1 MFLYSRKTWSSA
13 IRSLPAPRMT
23 AQKDYAWLLQVFVIQ
38 QMERMEIK
46 AALQL
51 VIKVIHSY

>member
-1 MFLYSRKTWSSA
+1 
-13 IRSLPAPRMT
+13 MT
-23 AQKDYAWLLQVFVIQ
+23 AQKDYAWLFQVFVIQ

-51 VIKVIHSY
+51 GIKVISSY

>member
-1 MFLYSRKTWSSA
+1 VTV
-13 IRSLPAPRMT
+13 
-23 AQKDYAWLLQVFVIQ
+23 QKDYAQLLYVFVIQ

-51 VIKVIHSY
+51 DIKVIHIYEIIADHTVLVKLLLKSVSY